1 MRTFLYI
8 LALLSGSFVS
18 ISPVYCA
25 SLVFGVVPYKKPSEL
40 YVIYRP
46 LIEHIAKSTGR
57 DVDFIVGR
65 SNFDI
70 IEKYKTKQIDFGY
83 LDPVTYVRAHRAAG
97 VLPML
102 SVTATNDDY
111 LHSVI
116 VVREASPVRNLS
128 QLKGQRFAFGD
139 KNSTLS
145 HYVPHYMLLMASLE
159 LSDLKNYQFLGGNDE
174 NIALNIINDNFDAG
188 GISRFTAKNYL
199 AKGLRIVAESPE
211 MPSGLFVSRNNMS
224 KSDQVKV
231 IAALNTANLKLLQ
244 SIIPEA
250 SARIEKSDRDY
261 DWVRSI
267 VNVVDYS
274 GHDR

>member
-25 SLVFGVVPYKKPSEL
+25 SLVFGVAPYKKPSEL

-46 LIEHIAKSTGR
+46 LIEHISKSIGKE
-57 DVDFIVGR
+57 VDFIVGK
-65 SNFDI
+65 SNLDI
-70 IEKYKTKQIDFGY
+70 IEKYKTKEIDFGY

-102 SVTATNDDY
+102 SVTAADDDY

-116 VVREASPVRNLS
+116 VVRDTSPVRNLS

-139 KNSTLS
+139 KNSTLT
-145 HYVPHYMLLMASLE
+145 HYMPHYMLLMASLG
-159 LSDLKNYQFLGGNDE
+159 LSDLQNYQFLGGNDE

-188 GISRFTAKNYL
+188 GISRFTAKNFL
-199 AKGLRIVAESPE
+199 EKGLRIVAESPE
-211 MPSGLFVSRNNMS
+211 MPSGLFVSRNSMS
-224 KSDQVKV
+224 TTDKVKV
-231 IAALNTANLKLLQ
+231 IAALKSANLTLLQ
-244 SIIPEA
+244 HIIPEA
-250 SARIEKSDRDY
+250 SVRTERSDRDY